1 MKLPGNNRYA
11 ALAAGAVLITTA
23 VLLFRSCSSNGVS
36 RPRIGPI
43 VEAVYALGTVKSD
56 RWYNVRFGM
65 NAIVQRLYVTEG
77 RDVAAGA
84 PLVMTDSGVV
94 FSAPFAGTV
103 TLVPFREREMAPAG
117 QAVLTLASQ
126 KDMYVRV
133 SLDQESIVRVR
144 KGQQAELS
152 FENLREEKVRGTV
165 ESVYPSGSEFIVR
178 IAVAEFPAG
187 VLPEMTCDAAI
198 MIRREEKALMIPSAS
213 LTNGRVT
220 VVRKGSRSTV
230 QAKTRAVDEEWAEVL
245 DGSVLAD
252 DKIIMPDGR
261 KKKS

>member
-1 MKLPGNNRYA
+1 MNFTLNRRNA
-11 ALAAGAVLITTA
+11 AVAAGTVLVVIA
-23 VLLFRSCSSNGVS
+23 VLLFRSCSSNRVS
-36 RPRIGPI
+36 RPKVGPV

-65 NAIVQRLYVTEG
+65 NAIVQRIFVIEG

-84 PLVMTDSGVV
+84 PLVMTDSGAV

-103 TLVPFREREMAPAG
+103 TLVPFREGEMAPAG
-117 QAVLTLASQ
+117 QPVLSMASQ
-126 KDMYVRV
+126 KEMYVRV

-152 FENLREEKVRGTV
+152 FENIREEKVRGAV
-165 ESVYPSGSEFIVR
+165 ESVYPSGNEFIVR
-178 IAVAEFPAG
+178 IAVGSFPAG

-198 MIRREEKALMIPSAS
+198 MIRREEKALMIPAAS
-213 LTNGRVT
+213 ITNGRVT
-220 VVRKGSRSTV
+220 VVRKGSRSTF

-245 DGSVLAD
+245 DGSVHID
-252 DKIIMPDGR
+252 DTIIMPG
-261 KKKS
+261 KKGKK

>member
-1 MKLPGNNRYA
+1 MKFLQNKRHA
-11 ALAAGAVLITTA
+11 AIAAGAVLIVSA
-23 VLLFRSCSSNGVS
+23 VLVSRSCSSNGVG
-36 RPRIGPI
+36 RPKIGPI

-65 NAIVQRLYVTEG
+65 NAIVQRIYVVEG

-84 PLVMTDSGVV
+84 PLVMTDSGAV
-94 FSAPFAGTV
+94 FHAPFAGTV
-103 TLVPFREREMAPAG
+103 TSVPFRESEMAPAG
-117 QAVLTLASQ
+117 QAILTLASQ

-165 ESVYPSGSEFIVR
+165 ESVYPSGNEFIVR
-178 IAVAEFPAG
+178 LAVGGFPAG
-187 VLPEMTCDAAI
+187 ALPEMTCDAAI

-213 LTNGRVT
+213 ITNGRVT

-252 DKIIMPDGR
+252 DRIIMPDSKKR
-261 KKKS
+261 K